1 MLMNDYFPGDFALLQ
16 MQVPQNT
23 KALQIVLSKGESPNI
38 PLLTPTN
45 KSVGTIDSTSLKL
58 T

>member
-1 MLMNDYFPGDFALLQ
+1 MNDYFPGDFALLQ
-16 MQVPQNT
+16 TQVPQNT

-38 PLLTPTN
+38 PLLSPTN